1 MAIDLSS
8 ITKKAALDMQTQAHS
23 ELASALL
30 ESSMEID
37 NWLLRASAYIQQN
50 NIELKKEA
58 KTAFDNYK
66 SYMASKKMEYAAK
79 EAVSNTIILE
89 GYRILNEIG
98 ESIRGEK
105 ITYSITLTSTG
116 HWGSATAPAGDVIT
130 WTMDYSAFSKLVKIG
145 TKRLTVMDTFAAS
158 KQLEEMW
165 INQTSDNM
173 LAQLDGQKQNPV
185 SLFQRKEWDIS
196 QINQYESFHS
206 YAKRSRKDKG
216 GKKIFYNRGQ
226 TLEAYFRWLAG
237 QGPGIKYIRDKAMAE
252 TAANNLPFYAGGDLE
267 NVQIK
272 GMNASVANI
281 DTMITVLQETQAQLH
296 LIIAESEKLSQDT
309 SKVDVSKINSNI
321 DTAIKSLLNKY
332 GFK

>member
-1 MAIDLSS
+1 MMPNAFQEILSEFEH
-8 ITKKAALDMQTQAHS
+8 L
-23 ELASALL
+23 
-30 ESSMEID
+30 
-37 NWLLRASAYIQQN
+37 
-50 NIELKKEA
+50 
-58 KTAFDNYK
+58 
-66 SYMASKKMEYAAK
+66 
-79 EAVSNTIILE
+79 SNTEIIMNEDFLDDVMNADLYIGDYSSTVVE
-89 GYRILNEIG
+89 FALTAKPLIYTPCDVILNEIG

-173 LAQLDGQKQNPV
+173 LAQLDGQKQNSV